1 MGCGRHGISLTVA
14 LLLVVFA
21 GGACLGSDDFEE
33 GSPVAPLD
41 PQGSL
46 PERLTREI
54 RSRETGVRE
63 AGGRGLRI
71 SDVVRAGSIFGD
83 ALAGHRPLG
92 REDRTV
98 LGTVAVFVLPLAVL
112 AAIFPQVAG
121 WSLAVVLGW
130 LGGTAGARAALEAR
144 KARRRRTQESLPPGQ
159 EASDRG

>member
-1 MGCGRHGISLTVA
+1 MCIRDSFLADLASSVEIVLPRA
-14 LLLVVFA
+14 RPQQLVKGEIVT
-21 GGACLGSDDFEE
+21 
-33 GSPVAPLD
+33 PVAPLD